1 MKRDIELSALGEFG
15 WIALIQ
21 KTLTPKN
28 KKVMGVGDDTAV
40 LPGTP
45 KNILLTTDMI
55 LEDRH
60 FKRSEASA
68 YEIGWKALAVN
79 LSDIAAMA
87 GIPKYAVVAVGL
99 PGNLKVSYAMDIL
112 RGMKDLAR
120 RFGVEIVGGDTNR
133 SDKIIVSIT
142 LTGEVEAK
150 KAVYRSGAQ
159 KGDWVFVSGAL
170 GGSYA
175 SKKHLRFMPQIKLA
189 QELSRFVRLNAM
201 MDISDGL
208 ISDLGHI
215 CKESRVGAD
224 LFAPL
229 IPLSNSRVTI
239 GSALTEGEDFE
250 LLFTVT
256 DKDARKILSSR
267 AFKHKVYPVGRITDP
282 RQGICVLDGNGQ
294 RLHLKKKGFDHFKR

>member
-1 MKRDIELSALGEFG
+1 MKKNDRLSELGEFG

-21 KTLTPKN
+21 KTLTPKE
-28 KKVMGVGDDTAV
+28 KSVVGVGDDTAI
-40 LPGTP
+40 LPGTS

-55 LEDRH
+55 LEGRH
-60 FKRSEASA
+60 FDRSQATP

-87 GIPKYAVVAVGL
+87 GTPKYAVVAVGL
-99 PGNLKVSYAMDIL
+99 PGNLKVSYAMEIL

-120 RFGVEIVGGDTNR
+120 RFNVEIVGGDTNR
-133 SDKIIVSIT
+133 SDKIILSVT
-142 LTGEVEAK
+142 LTGEVDAK
-150 KAVYRSGAQ
+150 KAVCRSGAK

-189 QELSRFVRLNAM
+189 QELSRFVHLNAM

-208 ISDLGHI
+208 LSDLGHI
-215 CKESRVGAD
+215 CKESRVGAE
-224 LFAPL
+224 LFAPQ
-229 IPLSNSRVTI
+229 IPLSNVRVTLEA
-239 GSALTEGEDFE
+239 ALTEGEDFE
-250 LLFTVT
+250 LLFTVS

-267 AFKHKVYPVGRITDP
+267 AFKHKVYPVGRISDTH
-282 RQGICVLDGNGQ
+282 QGIHLLDKKGK
-294 RLHLKKKGFDHFKR
+294 RLHLKKIGFDHFKR